1 MIKILVIGGEPC
13 TGKTTLVKRFI
24 KESGLVFTKKRV
36 NKLLDLLYNEDKSI
50 YILGL
55 YDDTIGTFQGTDKL
69 SMAVQPDVVDFLNN
83 LESGTVIFEGDRLF
97 NNKMMKHLSD
107 NFGEDLMVL
116 VLKASDDILN
126 ERHIDRND
134 DQSDSFKQS
143 RRTKVNN
150 IMTNLDLM
158 NHLVV
163 KSNNTKEE
171 MGEVFGLVKTFI
183 GI

>member
-1 MIKILVIGGEPC
+1 MIRILAIGGEPC
-13 TGKTTLVKRFI
+13 TGKTTLVKRFVN
-24 KESGLVFTKKRV
+24 ECGLSFTKKRV
-36 NKLLDLLYNEDKSI
+36 NKLLDLLHNEEKSI
-50 YILGL
+50 YILGV
-55 YDDTIGTFQGTDKL
+55 YDDNVGTFQGTDKL

-83 LESGTVIFEGDRLF
+83 LKTGTVIFEGDRLF
-97 NNKMMKHLSD
+97 NNKMMNHLSD

-163 KSNNTKEE
+163 KNNNTKEE
-171 MGEVFGLVKTFI
+171 MEEVFELVNRFVNI
-183 GI
+183 